1 MSVITRI
8 VLVRH
13 TQTVGN
19 VEKRLTGREDY
30 PLTPDG
36 EKYVDKLTNRLKG
49 IKFDKAYASTSGR
62 TVKTIQKIAD
72 LNNIKIEQD
81 ENLCEMYFGIYDGWK
96 WEDVNKVNPK
106 IKQNQIETNEIMEIP
121 EQEST
126 KQVETRMTN
135 AITKIAKENIGK
147 TILICSHGVAIE
159 AFIRGITKKP
169 FSVNIKENS
178 QKNTSVNI
186 ISYDSE
192 KNKFNVELLNDIS
205 HLQLDKYYI
214 CTGSE
219 R

>member
-1 MSVITRI
+1 MNITKI

-13 TQTVGN
+13 TQTTGN

-36 EKYVDKLTNRLKG
+36 EKYVDNLTNRLKD

-62 TVKTIQKIAD
+62 AIKTIQKIAD
-72 LNNIKIEQD
+72 INNLQIEQD

-96 WEDVNKVNPK
+96 WEDVNNVNPT
-106 IKQNQIETNEIMEIP
+106 IKQNQIKVNEIMGIP
-121 EQEST
+121 DQETT
-126 KQVETRMTN
+126 KQVEERMTN
-135 AITKIAKENIGK
+135 AITRIARENKGK

-159 AFIRGITKKP
+159 SFIRGITKQP
-169 FSVNIKENS
+169 FNINIEKNS

-186 ISYDSE
+186 INYDFE
-192 KNKFNVELLNDIS
+192 KNEYEIELLNDIS
-205 HLQLDKYYI
+205 HLMLEL
-214 CTGSE
+214 E